1 MSDNTTTYTTIIDTQ
16 VKGTDDI
23 EKLGNTIDAQDK
35 KFVALDKNIKGTT
48 ADLNTLATAGKDIQI
63 NAEVK
68 GTEDI
73 NKLGDAVDGQS
84 KKFKSFNSNIKET
97 GDEVEGQDK
106 KFKSL
111 KSQIRETTVQLQ
123 ALADAGKSGTKEFKA
138 LSDKLD
144 DLGDQQQRVAFQSGQ
159 IEDKLAALPGPIG
172 AIGKS
177 FQSAK
182 QSIDTFGKGLAI
194 SLGIVGLIISAF
206 LAMKEALSR
215 TEEGQK
221 TLNKIS
227 EAFEKILN
235 GLFAILEPIANVFAD
250 LITQL
255 LSSEKT
261 MKVLATVA
269 GVLTG
274 TFTALFGILKSIG
287 GFVIN
292 NLVNAFQTFIKVG
305 AAAGDVIAG
314 IFTFDWD
321 RIKKGVSAGVDAVK
335 GSFNKFVDNAK
346 ETGKGVYKAVVD
358 GVTTGFDAGVTAF
371 TKGSKRLTKAQREA
385 AKKNSEDLKKNQEA
399 LQKQIDEYN
408 KGAEASQKSARDK
421 ELLENKQKYDEL
433 LKQAEKYGV
442 NSTKLTEG
450 YKKKEEAINRKYDKE
465 DIEKNIAKL
474 DELAKDTNFKFQQ
487 RIDALNGELAK
498 EKELLDKGL
507 ITATEY
513 ADNIAKIE
521 ADKSAIIKEK
531 RQKDR
536 EERLLGIE
544 NELAK
549 EGDVFA
555 RRIAMVNEKER
566 ILVDTAKQ
574 AKADALADTTLTEE
588 ERVRIVTEADKK
600 INEVTANAASERT
613 QIQRDRYDE
622 RISLINEKETQL
634 LSDETLTENQRTAIQ
649 IQAEESRKSIRME
662 QAQDRMLGVETELSD
677 LSTTYDRKQQL
688 INEKEALL
696 LSDASLTENQRTSIQ
711 QQASNERINIALA
724 EKEAKAAIQNAELD
738 LVSQGAG
745 LLKEIAGKNKKLQ
758 IAAVIVEQAAAIG
771 KIAVNT
777 GIANAKSI
785 AASPLTFGQP
795 WVTINTIS
803 GVLSAATA
811 VAAGVKAIQQINS
824 ADNGSAPSAG
834 SISNSAPQATPPAP
848 PTIASTQAPT
858 INTSA
863 GQNPTTQI
871 AETIGTAG
879 RNPIKTYVV
888 AQEMSSM
895 QAFDRRTNSAATL

>member
-1 MSDNTTTYTTIIDTQ
+1 MADNTTTYTTIIDTQ
-16 VKGTDDI
+16 VKGTGDV
-23 EKLGNTIDAQDK
+23 EKLGDAIDGQDK
-35 KFVALDKNIKGTT
+35 KFV
-48 ADLNTLATAGKDIQI
+48 
-63 NAEVK
+63 
-68 GTEDI
+68 
-73 NKLGDAVDGQS
+73 
-84 KKFKSFNSNIKET
+84 
-97 GDEVEGQDK
+97 
-106 KFKSL
+106 SL
-111 KSQIRETTVQLQ
+111 KRQIRETTVQLQ
-123 ALADAGKSGTKEFKA
+123 ALADAGKAGTKEFKA

-144 DLGDQQQRVAFQSGQ
+144 DLGDQQKRVAFQSGQ

-172 AIGKS
+172 AIGKG

-182 QSIDTFGKGLAI
+182 QSIDTFGKGLAV
-194 SLGIVGLIISAF
+194 SLGIIGLIVSAF

-250 LITQL
+250 LITQM
-255 LSSEKT
+255 LSSKKT
-261 MKVLATVA
+261 MEVLSNVA
-269 GVLTG
+269 GVITG
-274 TFTALFGILKSIG
+274 TFTALFGIVKSVA
-287 GFVIN
+287 GFVGN
-292 NLVNAFQTFIKVG
+292 NLVNAFQTFIKIG
-305 AAAGDVIAG
+305 SAAGDVIAG

-321 RIKKGVSAGVDAVK
+321 RIKKGVNAGVDAVK
-335 GSFNKFVDNAK
+335 GSFNSFVDNAK
-346 ETGKGVYKAVVD
+346 ETGKGIAKAVVD
-358 GVTTGFDAGVTAF
+358 GVTTGFDAGKNAF
-371 TKGSKRLTKAQREA
+371 KEGSKRLTKEQREK
-385 AKKNSEDLKKNQEA
+385 AKKDAEELKKNQEA

-421 ELLENKQKYDEL
+421 ELSENKQKYDEL
-433 LKQAEKYGV
+433 IKQAEKFGV
-442 NSTKLTEG
+442 DTTKLTEG
-450 YKKKEEAINRKYDKE
+450 YKKKEDAINRKYDKE
-465 DIEKNIAKL
+465 DIEKNVQKL
-474 DELAKDTNFKFQQ
+474 DEIAKNTNFKFQQ
-487 RIDALNGELAK
+487 RIDALNGELEK

-507 ITATEY
+507 ITAAEY
-513 ADNIAKIE
+513 ADKVAKIE
-521 ADKSAIIKEK
+521 ADKSAVIKEK

-544 NELAK
+544 NELAQ

-574 AKADALADTTLTEE
+574 AKANALADTTLSEE
-588 ERVRIVTEADKK
+588 ERIRIVSEADKK
-600 INEVTANAASERT
+600 INEVTANAATERT
-613 QIQRDRYDE
+613 QIQRERYDE
-622 RISLINEKETQL
+622 RIGLINEKEAQL
-634 LSDETLTENQRTAIQ
+634 LTNEELTENQRTAIQ
-649 IQAEESRKSIRME
+649 IQAEESRKAIRME
-662 QAQDRMLGVETELSD
+662 QTQDRMLGIDTELSD
-677 LSTTYDRKQQL
+677 LTTSYDRKQQL
-688 INEKEALL
+688 INEKESLL
-696 LSDASLTENQRTSIQ
+696 LSDASLTENQKTAIQ
-711 QQASNERINIALA
+711 QQASNERINIAMA

-777 GIANAKSI
+777 GIANAKAI

-834 SISNSAPQATPPAP
+834 SITNSAPQAAPPAP
-848 PTIASTQAPT
+848 PTVASTQAPT

-863 GQNPTTQI
+863 GQNPNTRI
-871 AETIGTAG
+871 AETIGSAG

-888 AQEMSSM
+888 ASEMSSV